1 MVKLYGSYNSRY
13 FAVRLPGEVR
23 LFQGVPAALLWSRP
37 IDDSVVEE
45 LVKVGDN
52 GEVFF
57 QSSRGIFR
65 MRRDRHATLEPINEL
80 CALARGDQDP
90 VRLGAVR
97 VNVDGREFCYERIQ
111 PETRLTDKIF
121 RLLGSGNKGEP
132 TVKAHQ
138 LVLHTLGSDKHL
150 AFFSALIDA
159 KRASHMQWAI
169 SPSFRYMVA
178 AQPEKKG
185 LHFQVIDIRDEAVT
199 NEFTLPI
206 PEISG
211 VWINDDGTLMVDI
224 RQVGMEKLVIAR
236 NHNGRLE
243 KYEIDPP
250 PGYRV
255 HFLGP
260 DFVAL
265 KVTGGSPRL
274 VVRHFDN
281 SVLAN
286 AEVRP
291 LIDMRVEFEFNFNQ
305 RGNIDFL
312 WWKDNTFQVRHTDVR
327 SISTDARRWDLTAQ
341 QVHHEQEQ
349 ALIQEATYQH
359 QEERRR
365 IESAEISRQLHA
377 SMQPSDYGHP
387 QHPGLPPDYGHHQ
400 QPEYGHPA
408 PPSQWPP
415 RPTAPVVGPAVGPE
429 PGFPRPQPEPHYQA
443 PPTTH
448 LTPGAPASYPP
459 VGAQAYGQPSYAPP
473 PPPPPPAGPVQT
485 GRPPAP
491 PAPPRPPAPPAYDKG
506 FLKAPAGPPMTEPDP
521 GFLRAPSAPP
531 DTEGPRPP
539 MTEPAAQPPQ
549 ASPAPPPP
557 APPGPPKRLDP
568 GFLRM
573 GPPPSTEGGPPAPP
587 MTEGPP
593 GPPMTEPG
601 PPPVTAAPHRLPPP
615 STESASPPVPE
626 SEGAVAGMTA
636 AEIDTELEKLRM
648 HYIAGEVGRDDY
660 YKRRSELE
668 AARKQA
674 VVRAAATS
682 GGPMRLELDME
693 SLGASPAPPPPPSGE
708 RRRIDLSNSLALDD
722 TE

>member
-37 IDDSVVEE
+37 VDDSVVEE

-65 MRRDRHATLEPINEL
+65 LRRDRHATLEPINEL

-111 PETRLTDKIF
+111 PESRLTDKIF
-121 RLLGSGNKGEP
+121 RLLGSGSKGEP

-150 AFFSALIDA
+150 AFFSALIDS

-260 DFVAL
+260 DYVAL

-377 SMQPSDYGHP
+377 SMQPEYGHP
-387 QHPGLPPDYGHHQ
+387 QPPGMQPDYGHQ
-400 QPEYGHPA
+400 G
-408 PPSQWPP
+408 PPPQWPP
-415 RPTAPVVGPAVGPE
+415 RPAPPMVGPVVGPE

-448 LTPGAPASYPP
+448 LTPPSAPTSHPP
-459 VGAQAYGQPSYAPP
+459 VGAHAYGPPSQQSYAPP
-473 PPPPPPAGPVQT
+473 PPPPPPVAPPQAP
-485 GRPPAP
+485 RPPAP
-491 PAPPRPPAPPAYDKG
+491 PPRPPAPPAYDKG
-506 FLKAPAGPPMTEPDP
+506 FLKTPAGPPMTEPDP
-521 GFLRAPSAPP
+521 GFLRAPGPPP

-539 MTEPAAQPPQ
+539 MTEPMAQ
-549 ASPAPPPP
+549 PP
-557 APPGPPKRLDP
+557 APPVAPPVPAAPKRIDP

-573 GPPPSTEGGPPAPP
+573 GPPPSTEGGPP
-587 MTEGPP
+587 
-593 GPPMTEPG
+593 GPPMTEPQAPA
-601 PPPVTAAPHRLPPP
+601 PPRLPPP
-615 STESASPPVPE
+615 STEGPPAPAVPTAPE
-626 SEGAVAGMTA
+626 SDGAVAGLTA
-636 AEIDTELEKLRM
+636 AEIDNELEKLRM
-648 HYIAGEVGRDDY
+648 HYIAGEIGRDDY

-693 SLGASPAPPPPPSGE
+693 SLGAAPAPPPPPSGE